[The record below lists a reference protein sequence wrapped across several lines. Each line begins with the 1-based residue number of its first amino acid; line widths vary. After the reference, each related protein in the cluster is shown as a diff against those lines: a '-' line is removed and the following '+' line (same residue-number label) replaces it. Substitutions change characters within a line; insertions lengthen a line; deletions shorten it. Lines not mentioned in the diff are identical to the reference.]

1 MIHKSILFDLICIFP
16 RHLQGGVHGVGG
28 DLAGVLSHPHV
39 DVATRSPAGGPGVL
53 HDPVGSGASLVVS
66 DQQHGVV
73 HLSVT
78 AGGAPVH
85 TTRVVLERASNMD
98 SDGDGVA
105 DLKQGTLHGGLAVAD
120 SLVAT
125 AVSHL
130 VVAVEPA
137 ASVSP
142 MVRVGA
148 LALDSLPRVIE
159 GVGHVTSLTGADST
173 VDQLLLTQADTLSH
187 AQLPHALQAP
197 VDEKAQQLPH
207 WPWFFTGAAC
217 SRTSSWSAPPRSSQR
232 PRSEPSS
239 SCGRRRCAPPPS
251 PCWPPRW
258 RTR

>member
-1 MIHKSILFDLICIFP
+1 MIHKTILFDLICIFP

-39 DVATRSPAGGPGVL
+39 DVATRSPAGAPGVL

-78 AGGAPVH
+78 AGGVAVH
-85 TTRVVLERASNMD
+85 TTRVVLERGSNMD

-105 DLKQGTLHGGLAVAD
+105 DLVQGTLHGGLAVAD

-130 VVAVEPA
+130 AVAVEPA
-137 ASVSP
+137 ASVSAL
-142 MVRVGA
+142 VRVGA

-159 GVGHVTSLTGADST
+159 GVGHVTSLTGADSKST
-173 VDQLLLTQADTLSH
+173 SCCSLRLTLCPMPSFH
-187 AQLPHALQAP
+187 MPSRAP

-207 WPWFFTGAAC
+207 WPWFFTGV
-217 SRTSSWSAPPRSSQR
+217 TR
-232 PRSEPSS
+232 PDSL
-239 SCGRRRCAPPPS
+239 
-251 PCWPPRW
+251 
-258 RTR
+258 

>member
-1 MIHKSILFDLICIFP
+1 MIHKTILFDLICIFP

-39 DVATRSPAGGPGVL
+39 DVATRSPAGAPGVL

-78 AGGAPVH
+78 AGGGAVH
-85 TTRVVLERASNMD
+85 TTRGVLERGSNMD

-105 DLKQGTLHGGLAVAD
+105 DLVQGTLHGGLAVAD

-137 ASVSP
+137 ASVSAL
-142 MVRVGA
+142 VRVGA

-187 AQLPHALQAP
+187 AQLHMPSRAP

-207 WPWFFTGAAC
+207 WPWFFTGV
-217 SRTSSWSAPPRSSQR
+217 TR
-232 PRSEPSS
+232 PDSL
-239 SCGRRRCAPPPS
+239 
-251 PCWPPRW
+251 
-258 RTR
+258 